1 MNPEHSAMVD
11 AAFAYGIPLTF
22 NLDQVQRYVEH
33 GIGANP
39 AAAFNTF
46 SHARTLAGPAD
57 TFVSINNDTLYSMA
71 QLDLGV
77 GPVLLE
83 VPDTA
88 GRYYVLQFVDAWTNN
103 FAYVGHRA
111 TGTGAGRFLIVPPG
125 WEGETPADATR
136 ITAPTLIVSIVGRW
150 ACGGADDLPAVH
162 TLQDATQLTQLDPA
176 AVAPGLPAVDSTIA
190 PGLHFLEKLRLYS
203 RAYPPAER
211 DAPALAALAPL
222 GLTDAGAGPY
232 GSMDPERARSL
243 AAAIAEA
250 QGKLVQFL
258 RSGQVEM
265 SNGWQLPF
273 HAFDYNE
280 DFFEVGTLNEPAY
293 TSMNPG
299 ERYLRRAAAAL
310 GGLWGNHAYEAA
322 YAPVYED
329 ADGQQ
334 LNGGNDYVLHLS
346 PTPPVDAF
354 WSLTMYSVPDFY
366 LVENEIDR
374 YSLGDRTEGLEYEA
388 DGSLKIYLGSTRP
401 SDPRKAVN
409 WLPAPTG
416 DFRPMMRMYEPAAE
430 IIDGSYAMPAI
441 VRLNGK

>member
-162 TLQDATQLTQLDPA
+162 ALQDATRLTQLDPA
-176 AVAPGLPAVDSTIA
+176 AIAPGLPVVDSAIA

-222 GLTDAGAGPY
+222 GSPTRAPARTARWTRSRPGRWPQRLPKHR
-232 GSMDPERARSL
+232 GSWCSSC
-243 AAAIAEA
+243 AAARWRCPMAGSCRSTRLTTTRIS
-250 QGKLVQFL
+250 L
-258 RSGQVEM
+258 RWGRSM
-265 SNGWQLPF
+265 SP
-273 HAFDYNE
+273 
-280 DFFEVGTLNEPAY
+280 
-293 TSMNPG
+293 
-299 ERYLRRAAAAL
+299 
-310 GGLWGNHAYEAA
+310 
-322 YAPVYED
+322 
-329 ADGQQ
+329 
-334 LNGGNDYVLHLS
+334 
-346 PTPPVDAF
+346 PTPQ
-354 WSLTMYSVPDFY
+354 
-366 LVENEIDR
+366 
-374 YSLGDRTEGLEYEA
+374 
-388 DGSLKIYLGSTRP
+388 
-401 SDPRKAVN
+401 
-409 WLPAPTG
+409 
-416 DFRPMMRMYEPAAE
+416 
-430 IIDGSYAMPAI
+430 
-441 VRLNGK
+441 